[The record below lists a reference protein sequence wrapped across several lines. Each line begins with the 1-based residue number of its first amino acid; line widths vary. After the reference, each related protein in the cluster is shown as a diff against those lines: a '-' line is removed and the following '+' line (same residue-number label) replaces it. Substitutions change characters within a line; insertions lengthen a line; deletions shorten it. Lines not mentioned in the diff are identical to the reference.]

1 MPPMHIVAIGWLY
14 VTVLMALSENGIVAG
29 LLTFVFYGLMPT
41 MLLLWIFGHSTRRRR
56 KPRHHGQMIRDPGQA
71 NQETVDNE

>member
-1 MPPMHIVAIGWLY
+1 MPLMHIVAIGWLY
-14 VTVLMALSENGIVAG
+14 VTVLMALSEVGIVAG

-56 KPRHHGQMIRDPGQA
+56 DPTHRGKAIRDPDQA
-71 NQETVDNE
+71 NQETVDRE